1 MAPDQLAADSMQ
13 TELEALQ
20 ELACQEAAA
29 HLMVFWPRAEFPRR
43 GPDNVLRLGYG
54 RDIER
59 RPQTEDVARM
69 ALAADISRVSKT
81 LERRTFVLL
90 ANQPQCQHKVGFLY
104 AVADIIGVDRIRD
117 WNELWTAA
125 GRGDWHTVC
134 LQLMALN
141 WEALDGAQVDRRMAA
156 GNLIFGLR
164 DA

>member
-1 MAPDQLAADSMQ
+1 MAPEQEAAALQ
-13 TELEALQ
+13 NELEAVRRQ
-20 ELACQEAAA
+20 ACAEAAA
-29 HLMVFWPRAEFPRR
+29 HLVLFWPCAEFPRR

-54 RDIER
+54 RAIER
-59 RPQTEDVARM
+59 VSQPESIARM
-69 ALAADISRVSKT
+69 ALEADIDRVSKT
-81 LERRTFVLL
+81 LERRVFMLM
-90 ANQPQCQHKVGFLY
+90 ANQPQCGKKVGFLY

-125 GRGDWHTVC
+125 GRGDWQTVC
-134 LQLMALN
+134 LYLLALN

>member
-1 MAPDQLAADSMQ
+1 MRACA
-13 TELEALQ
+13 EAT
-20 ELACQEAAA
+20 A

-54 RDIER
+54 RAVER
-59 RPQTEDVARM
+59 NAQPESVSRM
-69 ALAADISRVSKT
+69 ALEADIDRVSKT
-81 LERRTFVLL
+81 LERRVFMLM
-90 ANQPQCQHKVGFLY
+90 ANQPNCGKKVGFLY

-125 GRGDWHTVC
+125 GRGDWQTVC
-134 LQLMALN
+134 LYLLALN

>member
-1 MAPDQLAADSMQ
+1 MAPDQVVAETLQA
-13 TELEALQ
+13 ELEALQ
-20 ELACQEAAA
+20 DVARQEAAS

-69 ALAADISRVSKT
+69 ALAADICRVSKT
-81 LERRTFVLL
+81 LERRVFVLL
-90 ANQPQCQHKVGFLY
+90 ANQPGCQHKVGYLY

-125 GRGDWHTVC
+125 GRNDWHTVC
-134 LQLMALN
+134 LHLLALN

>member
-1 MAPDQLAADSMQ
+1 MAPEQEAADALQ
-13 TELEALQ
+13 TELEAVRVR
-20 ELACQEAAA
+20 ACAEATA

-54 RDIER
+54 RAVER
-59 RPQTEDVARM
+59 NAQPESVSRM
-69 ALAADISRVSKT
+69 ALEADIDRVSKT
-81 LERRTFVLL
+81 LERRVFMLM
-90 ANQPQCQHKVGFLY
+90 ANQPNCGKKVGFLY

-125 GRGDWHTVC
+125 GRGDWQTVC
-134 LQLMALN
+134 LYLLALN